1 MMKKMVLKKRGTIM
15 RQFGNNLI
23 YLCRLPVIEALTICN
38 VLVNSRSIA

>member
-1 MMKKMVLKKRGTIM
+1 M

-38 VLVNSRSIA
+38 VLVNSRPIA

>member
-1 MMKKMVLKKRGTIM
+1 V

-38 VLVNSRSIA
+38 VLVNSRAIA